1 MEESNKKRK
10 RALIYWSVMVMALL
24 CLTGIVYGGF
34 ILYEGTLKDTAGTEE
49 PRDFATE
56 VDPRYTWDLSH
67 LYKDQGQAKTE
78 LEALRKQIKT
88 FNSYEGKLGNPE
100 VFKKAMGL
108 YSQIVMQEEKLRIYA
123 NLNKDIQMDDG
134 AVTDFLTDVEQLDIE
149 ITEGFSYFKPEL
161 SELTDLKLQQYLSF
175 KETKGFEG
183 MLEEIIYDRASI
195 LSEAEDRL
203 MGILN
208 ELDSGYENNYQ
219 AFWNRYDVSLKPA
232 AYNNYYAKDNEKRFE
247 GTKAS
252 MQKQIDAIEVLSSNL
267 EGKVKYDNLL
277 AKAYQYNTDLA
288 MVLDQDG
295 IELEDYQALEKV
307 TNENLNLYHRW
318 VTIKKKLLGLD
329 RPFQYHDEQLGLI
342 KEKNN
347 ISYEDAVKSAREAF
361 KPLGKGYLA
370 IFDEA
375 VSKRWIDVYPRAS
388 KYTGSYTWG
397 PYLGHPYVLLNYED
411 DYNSALTFAHEIG
424 HGIHGEL
431 SARNQ
436 PFTSYEN
443 SILKAEIAS
452 TTNEV
457 LFLENQ
463 LKTQKGVARQEL
475 LIEYVKLITGTIFE
489 QMKAS
494 EFEKI
499 IHEAQSE
506 GKDLDGDFLKK
517 TWTDLNAKYY
527 GKDYKT
533 SELDGYG
540 WTSIDHLYWNFYMYK
555 YATGL
560 ASGYGIA
567 TQFESNPEKT
577 APVYEAFLKSGNQY
591 ATIDELKNL
600 NISLGKGKALE
611 ACYKKL
617 DSLLTELELSLE
629 QEEK

>member
-1 MEESNKKRK
+1 MEELNKKRK
-10 RALIYWSVMVMALL
+10 RALMYWGAMAVALL
-24 CLTGIVYGGF
+24 CLTGIVYGAF
-34 ILYEGTLKDTAGTEE
+34 ILYEKNVKETATEE
-49 PRDFATE
+49 PRDFASE
-56 VDPRYTWDLSH
+56 VDPRYTWDLTQ
-67 LYKDQGQAKTE
+67 LYKDQTQAKTE
-78 LEALRKQIKT
+78 LEALRQQVKT
-88 FNSYEGKLGNPE
+88 FASYEGNLNNPE
-100 VFKKAMGL
+100 VFEKAMDL
-108 YSQIVMQEEKLRIYA
+108 YRQMMMQEEKLRIYA
-123 NLNKDIQMDDG
+123 NLNKDIHMDDG
-134 AVTDFLTDVEQLDIE
+134 EVTDFLADVERLDIE

-161 SELTDLKLQQYLSF
+161 AELSDLKLQQYLTF
-175 KETKGFEG
+175 KTTKGFESV
-183 MLEEIIYDRASI
+183 LEEIIYDRASI
-195 LSEAEDRL
+195 LSESEDRL

-232 AYNNYYAKDNEKRFE
+232 AYNNYYSKDDDRRFE

-277 AKAYQYNTDLA
+277 AKAYNYNSDLA

-295 IELEDYQALEKV
+295 LGLEDYQALEKV
-307 TNENLNLYHRW
+307 TEKNLNLYHRW
-318 VTIKKKLLGLD
+318 ITIKQKMLGLN
-329 RPFQYHDEQLGLI
+329 RPFQYHDEQLDLI
-342 KEKNN
+342 KEENN
-347 ISYEDAVKSAREAF
+347 ISYEEAVKGAREAF

-375 VSKRWIDVYPRAS
+375 VSKRWIDVYPRES

-397 PYLGHPYVLLNYED
+397 PYLGHPYILLNYEE
-411 DYNSALTFAHEIG
+411 DYNSALTLAHEVG
-424 HGIHGEL
+424 HGIHGQL
-431 SARNQ
+431 SAQNQ
-436 PFTSYEN
+436 PFLTYEN

-463 LKTQKGVARQEL
+463 LKTQTGKARQEL

-499 IHEAQSE
+499 IHEGQAE

-560 ASGYGIA
+560 ASGCGIA
-567 TQFESNPEKT
+567 TQLQQNPEKM
-577 APVYEAFLKSGNQY
+577 AGAYEAFLKSGNQF
-591 ATIDELKNL
+591 ATIDELKSL
-600 NISLGKGKALE
+600 NISLEKGKALE

-617 DSLLTELELSLE
+617 DALLTELELALE
-629 QEEK
+629 QEQK